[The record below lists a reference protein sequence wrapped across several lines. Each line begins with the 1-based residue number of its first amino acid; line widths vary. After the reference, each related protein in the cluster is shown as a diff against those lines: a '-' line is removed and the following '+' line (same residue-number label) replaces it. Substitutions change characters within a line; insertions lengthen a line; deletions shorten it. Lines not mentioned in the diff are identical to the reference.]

1 MEKHK
6 VDLRFT
12 LILLTITAAV
22 FFVLGL
28 SVAALLGPAHTL
40 TTDIEYI
47 PKESTTTTT
56 VSTTTVTST
65 TVLKDTVTAVT
76 TTTNGTSKQT
86 VTTTEQS
93 GKIPLNTATKE
104 QLMTIKGIGETYA
117 QRILDY
123 REQIGGFTSLEQL
136 MDIDGIGEG
145 RYNSWV
151 VYLTLD

>member
-1 MEKHK
+1 M
-6 VDLRFT
+6 DLRFT
-12 LILLTITAAV
+12 LILLSITAAV

-56 VSTTTVTST
+56 VSTTTVAST

-86 VTTTEQS
+86 FTTTKQS

-151 VYLTLD
+151 IYLTLD